1 MERSLKLRKLETTRR
16 KLPHASAAFFSAVLK
31 SVKDDPSLLEGPS
44 RRQDFQQA
52 RNAVVLE
59 DTSFGPML
67 VKVQVSKIDNTLMDV
82 HVAHPFAVL
91 DFFHYK
97 TTTSKNFSSD
107 GCALSHVPWMRHGT

>member
-1 MERSLKLRKLETTRR
+1 MERSLKLRKLETIRR

-31 SVKDDPSLLEGPS
+31 SVKDDPRLLEGPS

-91 DFFHYK
+91 EF
-97 TTTSKNFSSD
+97 SLKNNNFKE
-107 GCALSHVPWMRHGT
+107 LF